1 MRVYIDPSCD
11 ILYSSFYIKGLYD
24 RFNKSNVFFS
34 SKYFN
39 KFKHGNH
46 FFSFVIEDEKR
57 INKIVIDFTDSSII
71 DQEALEWSDLYCK
84 VNLDDND
91 IVNNKLFSI
100 GPSFGIK
107 LYSMQK
113 TLWYACRNFL
123 LAHNRIPNKKSFF
136 SNYKAQL
143 KRLSLSEYKNT
154 RNSKRD
160 FIYFVTSLW
169 KKEKQT
175 NQFRAN
181 FIRACKA
188 NSSIETKVGFVP
200 RTKNDIVGFEDITL
214 DGRQDVSDYFNHIK
228 ISSMVFNTPAV
239 LDCHGWKLAEFLALG
254 KAIISTPLSRE
265 LPSPLKDKEHLIF
278 TDGSYE
284 DILNKI
290 NLLFTNELL
299 RRELEKNARDYF
311 DKFLEP
317 EVVINRILNRL
328 KIVF

>member
-1 MRVYIDPSCD
+1 MRVYIDSSCD

-34 SKYFN
+34 SKYFK

-46 FFSFVIEDEKR
+46 FFSFVIENGESIK
-57 INKIVIDFTDSSII
+57 KIVIDFTDSCII
-71 DQEALEWSDLYCK
+71 DEEALEWSDLYCK
-84 VNLDDND
+84 VNLDAYG

-107 LYSMQK
+107 LYSMHE
-113 TLWYACRNFL
+113 TLWYAFTNFL
-123 LAHNRIPNKKSFF
+123 RAYNRIPNKKSFF

-154 RNSKRD
+154 ENSKKD
-160 FIYFVTSLW
+160 FIYFVASLW

-181 FIRACKA
+181 FIRASKA
-188 NSSIETKVGFVP
+188 NTSIETKVGFAP

-214 DGRQDVSDYFNHIK
+214 DRRHDISDYFNQIK

-265 LPSPLKDKEHLIF
+265 LPSFLNDKEHLLY

-290 NLLFTNELL
+290 NLLFNNDLL
-299 RRELEKNARDYF
+299 RKELEKKSRNYF
-311 DKFLEP
+311 DEFLEP
-317 EVVINRILNRL
+317 EVVIKRILVKLNM
-328 KIVF
+328 F